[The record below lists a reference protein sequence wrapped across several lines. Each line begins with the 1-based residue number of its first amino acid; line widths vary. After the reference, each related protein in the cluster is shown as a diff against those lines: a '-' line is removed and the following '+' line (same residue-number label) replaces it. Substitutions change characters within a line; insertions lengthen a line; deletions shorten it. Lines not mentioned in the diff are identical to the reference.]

1 VVIKSTFEALFV
13 LIICHFH
20 PPNSI
25 GIFMTILSWSIRENI
40 ERRIK
45 LLLSIDKIIV
55 SDRIRKDFGD
65 VEELAADIKQ
75 NGLINAIAVTSDYRL
90 IAGERRLRAH
100 MFLGMKEIA
109 VRVLD
114 ASDPE
119 HQLRLEISENEHR
132 KEFTF
137 SERVEWGRRLEEV
150 ERQKAKERM
159 AGKENLP
166 EQSGQVRDIVAEQA
180 GFGSGKQYDKAKYIM
195 ENATPE
201 IIQQLDSGLISTHK
215 AFVETRERLERERL
229 EAEERA
235 EQAESELYELQQRFK
250 GAIPAEQLE
259 EAVSAAVERHQ
270 EETDLLLTQKEK
282 EKQHLLKQKEDEL
295 KSKHKQEL
303 ENAEF
308 IARNLREGLKSA
320 QDKLQALELQ
330 QADDF
335 DEQQEATKLKKL
347 KYEADVNTIQFSIH
361 VKKFLQTVGI
371 TSYNLGAISA
381 ASSSEKK
388 RLSESLDML
397 QAFIDQLRPAINSRK
412 VVGKE

>member
-1 VVIKSTFEALFV
+1 
-13 LIICHFH
+13 
-20 PPNSI
+20 
-25 GIFMTILSWSIRENI
+25 M
-40 ERRIK
+40 
-45 LLLSIDKIIV
+45 LLSIEKIIV

-100 MFLGMKEIA
+100 MSLGLKEID

-114 ASDPE
+114 ATDAE

-150 ERQKAKERM
+150 ERLKAKERM

-166 EQSGQVRDIVAEQA
+166 EQSGQVRDIVAEQT

-250 GAIPAEQLE
+250 GAIPADQLE

-270 EETDLLLTQKEK
+270 EETDLLLTQKEQ
-282 EKQHLLKQKEDEL
+282 EKLHLLKRKEDEL

-308 IARNLREGLKSA
+308 ISRNLREGLKSA

-335 DEQQEATKLKKL
+335 DEQQEAARLKKL

-397 QAFIDQLRPAINSRK
+397 QTFVDQLRPAINSRK